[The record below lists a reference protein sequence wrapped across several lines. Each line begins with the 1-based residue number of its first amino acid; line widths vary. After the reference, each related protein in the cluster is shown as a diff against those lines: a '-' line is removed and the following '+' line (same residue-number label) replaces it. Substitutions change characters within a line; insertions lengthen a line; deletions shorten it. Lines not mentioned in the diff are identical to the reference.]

1 MAKKA
6 RTTPATV
13 ATTGISKQEAVRQA
27 LAALGKAVTARD
39 LQKYIQD
46 TFDLAMTID
55 HIYTA
60 KSSVLGKGQKKAK
73 KRKVKQPPPPEP
85 AAAAKQP
92 VQPAPVA
99 RKPAGGISLED
110 VEAVKGLLGRVGAAN
125 LKALADLLGG

>member
-6 RTTPATV
+6 RMTPATA

-27 LAALGKAVTARD
+27 LAALGNTVTARD

-46 TFDLAMTID
+46 TFDLDMTID

-60 KSSVLGKGQKKAK
+60 KSSVLGKGKKK
-73 KRKVKQPPPPEP
+73 GTKPTTKQPAPPEP
-85 AAAAKQP
+85 TTAAKPP

-99 RKPAGGISLED
+99 RMPAGGISLED
-110 VEAVKGLLGRVGAAN
+110 IEAVKGLLVRVGADN
-125 LKALADLLGG
+125 LKALADLLGR